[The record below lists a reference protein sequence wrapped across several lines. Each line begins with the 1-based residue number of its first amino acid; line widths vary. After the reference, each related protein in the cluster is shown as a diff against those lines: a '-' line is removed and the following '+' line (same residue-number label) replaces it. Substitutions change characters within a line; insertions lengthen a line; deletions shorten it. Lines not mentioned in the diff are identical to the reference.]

1 MKKTHNYTQADIL
14 GELTPREK
22 VVESIKS
29 DHDTR
34 RRFGKLKPEQQENI
48 ITFLSGERGLEV
60 LLDSFFQKI
69 FNPMENKD
77 RICSLLSA
85 LIGQEVEDFTMLP
98 REGNPMYEKGSLVIM
113 DILVRLKDGSF
124 VDVEMQKIGYRFP
137 SQRSTCYASDLV
149 MRQYNALR
157 AEHGD
162 EFSYDMIRP
171 VNIFVIIESPS
182 KEFSETGSYIHR
194 RQVSYSS
201 GIKFPES
208 VNICYITLDSFRK
221 SIQNINEPL
230 DKWLAFFTYKEP
242 KEIISLVNKYPEF
255 FQLYHEISE
264 FRRNPKEAITMYS
277 EALAVLDH
285 NTELFMIKEAHQE
298 IEELK
303 LEKDTL
309 LQEKDSIRQENDALQ
324 QENDSLQQENDSLQ
338 QENDSLQQEKDA
350 LQQKLAK
357 YEAKYG
363 KL

>member
-1 MKKTHNYTQADIL
+1 MTKSHDYTQADIL
-14 GELTPREK
+14 GALTPREK
-22 VVESIKS
+22 VVESIKA
-29 DHDTR
+29 DHDTL

-60 LLDSFFQKI
+60 LLDSFFQKL

-85 LIGQEVEDFTMLP
+85 LIGQEVEDFAMLP

-162 EFSYDMIRP
+162 EFSYEMIRP
-171 VNIFVIIESPS
+171 VNIVVIIESPS
-182 KEFSETGSYIHR
+182 REFTETGSYIHK

-201 GIKFPES
+201 GVKFSES

-242 KEIISLVNKYPEF
+242 KDIISLVNKFPEF

-264 FRRNPKEAITMYS
+264 FRRDPKEAIAMYS

-303 LEKDTL
+303 QKKAEM
-309 LQEKDSIRQENDALQ
+309 LQEMNEIRQKMDVIRQENDT
-324 QENDSLQQENDSLQ
+324 
-338 QENDSLQQEKDA
+338 LQQEKDTIQKEKGM
-350 LQQKLAK
+350 LQQKLAE
-357 YEAKYG
+357 YEVKYG
-363 KL
+363 KLL